1 MNWIAVLS
9 SDHSNRAI
17 VKMVVMRTIW
27 NLWAHPSVV
36 IVTMV
41 YQKDAG
47 MDSKVLP
54 STFWKKTIIMAA
66 LSSSSQELPFHN
78 RTWWWQRWWWPWRG
92 KRQGSPAR
100 RRTTENNLTLYMIL
114 HYIYAMTAKNL
125 TSYLTY
131 ALFMSQLQIKYFN
144 YFFFFKTNHIV
155 QSCDQSFGKSL
166 VLFIISTCCVYLVC
180 SVLL

>member
-17 VKMVVMRTIW
+17 VKMVVMRNIW

-100 RRTTENNLTLYMIL
+100 RRTTENNLTLYN
-114 HYIYAMTAKNL
+114 T
-125 TSYLTY
+125 
-131 ALFMSQLQIKYFN
+131 FMSQLQMKYFN
-144 YFFFFKTNHIV
+144 NFFFFKTNQIV

>member
-17 VKMVVMRTIW
+17 VKMVAMRNIW

-100 RRTTENNLTLYMIL
+100 RRTTENNLTLYIVW
-114 HYIYAMTAKNL
+114 YTQSNIST
-125 TSYLTY
+125 
-131 ALFMSQLQIKYFN
+131 I
-144 YFFFFKTNHIV
+144 FFLKTNQIV
-155 QSCDQSFGKSL
+155 QSCDKSFGIS
-166 VLFIISTCCVYLVC
+166 FTISTCSVYLVC
-180 SVLL
+180 SV